1 MRLNLATLQCIQLT
15 ERSSLRFKSEGPTGP
30 WFSVKFG
37 ARCQPGRL
45 CSGSLLKQ
53 KTWYQTGK
61 SESPGPI
68 PIPPGSRFGRETG
81 TPSDSSRSEPPFPIR
96 PDIGNGK
103 SPVSR
108 FGRESGIGVP
118 GAAGRGFP
126 GLRSWS
132 WSPLSAPASGPDLA
146 MVLVLSGICAWHIAL
161 CGLQARHAAVHVEVT
176 GTVATCPARAARPIV
191 GLARAPS
198 WRSEW
203 QAAGGRLL

>member
-30 WFSVKFG
+30 WSSVKFG

-68 PIPPGSRFGRETG
+68 PIPPGSRFGWETG
-81 TPSDSSRSEPPFPIR
+81 TPSDSSRSEPPFL
-96 PDIGNGK
+96 DSAGN
-103 SPVSR
+103 
-108 FGRESGIGVP
+108 RESGSRGRR
-118 GAAGRGFP
+118 AGGFP
-126 GLRSWS
+126 GLRSRS

-146 MVLVLSGICAWHIAL
+146 MVLVLSGICAWHVAL

-176 GTVATCPARAARPIV
+176 VATCPARAARPIV
-191 GLARAPS
+191 GLA
-198 WRSEW
+198 
-203 QAAGGRLL
+203 